1 MKKSLLSLLIL
12 PFIALGFYIFPSLEQ
27 EEDIQLIYIEPIV
40 IPEQAIEEDK
50 ESEILEKLK
59 LATEEALE
67 QSRLSEEEAMEVLV
81 NLKRIDEEKRVALV
95 EKRAEEKR
103 VALAKKR
110 AEEKRVALA
119 KKRAEEKR
127 VALAKKR
134 AKEKRV
140 ALAKKRAEEKRVALA
155 KKRAKEKRVALSKK
169 RAKEKRMA
177 RAKKIKREKRIALAM
192 QSKFNR
198 NSTIKK
204 ENRVVLGV
212 QPDLYT
218 LSKEEQKKFKH
229 LETVSH
235 SKIFVLEDNLEIKN
249 PEKYFEVEKE
259 IAFEKLPFVETLGV
273 VSVSKPFVK
282 NN

>member
-95 EKRAEEKR
+95 E
-103 VALAKKR
+103 KR

>member
-95 EKRAEEKR
+95 E
-103 VALAKKR
+103 
-110 AEEKRVALA
+110 
-119 KKRAEEKR
+119 KRAEEKR